1 MPSPHGVR
9 IAPKINA
16 EMRTKAAAAAAAKAR
31 KENKGARKVKEE
43 VVEAKDE
50 FDDMVTNKAANRSL
64 SEKLGYSP
72 EKKTKTAKTGQVAK
86 DTKKGSKKKKNPWES
101 SDESGSESGSD
112 AAGDF
117 SDVEAKSRDTVRR
130 TAATTKYKD
139 YMGGDSSESDDLS
152 KMATRKTATATTN
165 RATYPMLPWAEML
178 TKKIKNL
185 VVFLNLAKPKTNPLR
200 ISKKVPNDLTTTAV
214 VTTILSPPRWT
225 STMTALSRSLRRNQ
239 QPAKR
244 PRPCLATTA
253 MSSTTSLKKLT
264 SLK

>member
-1 MPSPHGVR
+1 
-9 IAPKINA
+9 
-16 EMRTKAAAAAAAKAR
+16 MRTKAAAAAAAKAR

-139 YMGGDSSESDDLS
+139 YMSSDSSESDDLFENGNAQNGNGHNKSSDLSNAALGGDADQKDQEFGGLFESS
-152 KMATRKTATATTN
+152 KT
-165 RATYPMLPWAEML
+165 ED
-178 TKKIKNL
+178 
-185 VVFLNLAKPKTNPLR
+185 KPAR